1 MNNFKKHQK
10 IVMALMLVIAA
21 IFAMAI
27 PVFAETQE
35 AEPSGWNDPMLY
47 VFIAFV
53 ASFFA
58 LVIGAVVIYFAVKR
72 RNKEKEWEESEGTI
86 KLYEDLDDSK
96 WDAPDTVYL
105 DALEPTAAILLDTE
119 PVRKIPGLDGIIITE
134 HNPDPVQAIN
144 MGADP
149 YAYKIGGTV
158 TNTVFQDVENT
169 VLEDNQLVVEN
180 DKPIHQ
186 TYTPKSSPLTHI
198 TSSPDFNNQENNY
211 VSSGNVVYEDS
222 VQRAV
227 LEDAPIVH
235 QPPKREEPVLPKS
248 DPSVRLAKE
257 VPITI
262 VTSKDDDGVVEIKA
276 SVYEN
281 TVASVLLQDEPMAPI
296 TKTEPVFA
304 AATPVAEPLSRS
316 FVYPEAPV
324 VIPAAEAS
332 IYESAEAAVMLAD
345 EIIPVAEEPIVVN
358 EAATPISSPMAY
370 TVADKETPVV
380 IPGEEVAVYEDAI
393 SATVLEDEI
402 IPVVE
407 ESVQIATA
415 DNSPSEPLTYIA
427 VRDEELVEAPATEA
441 NVFEDTIR
449 ATVLEDVVI
458 PVAEEPIAVTEA
470 TIPAASPI
478 DGNVVNEETPVVIPG
493 EEAAVYEDAISVTVL
508 EDVKA
513 APIVE
518 PVVIPTA
525 DNSPSEPLTYIAV
538 RDEEPVEVPATEAN
552 VFEDTIRATV
562 LEDVVIPVA
571 EEPIAVTEAT
581 IPAASPIDGSV
592 VAEDEP
598 VIIPATEAMVFEDTI
613 NATVLEDEIIPVV
626 ETPVHISEAT
636 IPAASPIDGSVVAEE
651 EPVIIPATEAMVFEN
666 TVNATVLE
674 DEIIPVVETPVHI
687 SEATIPAASPID
699 GSVVAGEEPVI
710 IPATEAM
717 VFENTVNATVL
728 EDEIIPVVE
737 EPVQTSEATV
747 PAASPISRTV
757 VTEEEI
763 IFTDGETVVYED
775 NISRSALEER
785 KAEEAQA
792 RRTLVIDESVIEE
805 PTFRN
810 VFEAADEETK
820 LSDKSVKEETLRD
833 LDYIELSAIDEADG
847 REKAEPGSVIKR
859 TRTTIIEDDEVV
871 LEVTE
876 ERVEKDAAYESV
888 IIDDEPKE
896 EEKPVRKSETKI
908 STIPMTKNG
917 QVKHEEPM
925 IPTLP
930 PISAKGVGR
939 ADTPFVL
946 PATEEGKETMAKYAD
961 LMQKEEESSFKNAL
975 REAKD
980 IPVAPMIDIDGT
992 EPKEEPA
999 PVAEPAP
1006 ERPDVIV
1013 ADADVEI
1020 IYNGDSKE
1028 PEVPAELP
1036 ELIEEPE
1043 EEPTI
1048 EEPEEEPVVVPVEEP
1063 KEEPVPEEEPE
1074 IVPVF
1079 TDAEHADELMT
1090 DEEAEEHIEVVEEAP
1105 GEERKGKLHAINLD
1119 TICEAYE
1126 DGETVTLESLKEKG
1140 LAPKNSG
1147 RVKILARGTM
1157 TKKLE
1162 IIADSFSL
1170 QAVKMITLAGGR
1182 SEQYK

>member
-1 MNNFKKHQK
+1 M
-10 IVMALMLVIAA
+10 
-21 IFAMAI
+21 
-27 PVFAETQE
+27 
-35 AEPSGWNDPMLY
+35 
-47 VFIAFV
+47 
-53 ASFFA
+53 
-58 LVIGAVVIYFAVKR
+58 
-72 RNKEKEWEESEGTI
+72 
-86 KLYEDLDDSK
+86 
-96 WDAPDTVYL
+96 
-105 DALEPTAAILLDTE
+105 
-119 PVRKIPGLDGIIITE
+119 
-134 HNPDPVQAIN
+134 
-144 MGADP
+144 
-149 YAYKIGGTV
+149 
-158 TNTVFQDVENT
+158 
-169 VLEDNQLVVEN
+169 
-180 DKPIHQ
+180 
-186 TYTPKSSPLTHI
+186 
-198 TSSPDFNNQENNY
+198 
-211 VSSGNVVYEDS
+211 
-222 VQRAV
+222 
-227 LEDAPIVH
+227 
-235 QPPKREEPVLPKS
+235 
-248 DPSVRLAKE
+248 
-257 VPITI
+257 
-262 VTSKDDDGVVEIKA
+262 
-276 SVYEN
+276 
-281 TVASVLLQDEPMAPI
+281 
-296 TKTEPVFA
+296 
-304 AATPVAEPLSRS
+304 
-316 FVYPEAPV
+316 
-324 VIPAAEAS
+324 
-332 IYESAEAAVMLAD
+332 
-345 EIIPVAEEPIVVN
+345 
-358 EAATPISSPMAY
+358 
-370 TVADKETPVV
+370 
-380 IPGEEVAVYEDAI
+380 
-393 SATVLEDEI
+393 
-402 IPVVE
+402 
-407 ESVQIATA
+407 
-415 DNSPSEPLTYIA
+415 
-427 VRDEELVEAPATEA
+427 
-441 NVFEDTIR
+441 
-449 ATVLEDVVI
+449 
-458 PVAEEPIAVTEA
+458 
-470 TIPAASPI
+470 
-478 DGNVVNEETPVVIPG
+478 
-493 EEAAVYEDAISVTVL
+493 
-508 EDVKA
+508 
-513 APIVE
+513 
-518 PVVIPTA
+518 
-525 DNSPSEPLTYIAV
+525 
-538 RDEEPVEVPATEAN
+538 
-552 VFEDTIRATV
+552 
-562 LEDVVIPVA
+562 
-571 EEPIAVTEAT
+571 
-581 IPAASPIDGSV
+581 
-592 VAEDEP
+592 
-598 VIIPATEAMVFEDTI
+598 
-613 NATVLEDEIIPVV
+613 
-626 ETPVHISEAT
+626 
-636 IPAASPIDGSVVAEE
+636 AEE
-651 EPVIIPATEAMVFEN
+651 EPVIIPATEAMVFED